1 MKTNKSNVVYTNS
14 DADKHIIKQLPII
27 NEQITT
33 YAVDLAVKELP
44 KQNDTLKVYILMVH
58 ALFQSLLEDVHKLI
72 GAKRTIADKEA
83 IEENYAKEE
92 ALLSEKNVAL
102 EEDLRVLKKQEKDY
116 NNNLKHIIRNWR
128 IALLFLVLLSFSETM
143 LNFKIFLP
151 ISSNNGT
158 AILGALGIAMS
169 FFIITHVFKDIL
181 NFFESRLMKWLVGIG
196 VVGLIT
202 TLLYSFAKLRLA
214 YNTNSGATGGTEVSE
229 WNFVIL
235 NLTLFLAGLA
245 LTLIYKPSKKTVAD
259 YNKHK
264 IIGSQIKTKAKE
276 YNQAKTRL
284 ATMLQEKN
292 EKLAEL
298 DGILLMAHHYE
309 TSISAE
315 YIKGFAQWC
324 NHNLISRKD
333 KVNPDCFSETPTP
346 LTTYFDTIEFQTTN
360 TKTI

>member
-1 MKTNKSNVVYTNS
+1 MKTNKSNIVYTNS
-14 DADKHIIKQLPII
+14 DADNYITKQLPII
-27 NEQITT
+27 TQKVTT
-33 YAVDLAVKELP
+33 NAVDLAVKGLP
-44 KQNDTLKVYILMVH
+44 NKEDSLKVYILMIH
-58 ALFQSLLEDVHKLI
+58 ALFQSLLEDVHKLL
-72 GAKRTIADKEA
+72 GAKRIIAEKEI

-92 ALLSEKNVAL
+92 AMLSEKSEAL

-128 IALLFLVLLSFSETM
+128 IALFFLVLLSFSETM

-151 ISSNNGT
+151 ISSNNLT
-158 AILGALGIAMS
+158 ALLGALGIAMS

-181 NFFESRLMKWLVGIG
+181 NFFETRLMKWLIGLGI
-196 VVGLIT
+196 VSLIT
-202 TLLYSFAKLRLA
+202 SLLYSFAKLRLA
-214 YNTNSGATGGTEVSE
+214 YNASSGATGGTAVSE

-245 LTLIYKPSKKTVAD
+245 LTLIYKPSKKLVAD

-264 IIGSQIKTKAKE
+264 IIANQIKAKSKE
-276 YNQAKTRL
+276 YNQATARL
-284 ATMLQEKN
+284 AVMLEEKN
-292 EKLAEL
+292 EKLTEL

-315 YIKGFAQWC
+315 YIKAFALWC

-346 LTTYFDTIEFQTTN
+346 LTTYFDTVEFQTTN